1 MILEK
6 PVPQSESVE
15 GSSSAAI
22 TSSYFDRQSSK
33 PVTSLDAAPGSNVIR
48 PDVPS
53 HSHGPNA
60 ISDLMLHF
68 ESVKQR
74 CTYQVSPLTAQYR
87 ILLIEPLI
95 SAANERLTD
104 VNALHAALE
113 NGINSAPEPRDS
125 ER

>member
-1 MILEK
+1 
-6 PVPQSESVE
+6 
-15 GSSSAAI
+15 
-22 TSSYFDRQSSK
+22 
-33 PVTSLDAAPGSNVIR
+33 
-48 PDVPS
+48 
-53 HSHGPNA
+53 
-60 ISDLMLHF
+60 MLHF

-74 CTYQVSPLTAQYR
+74 CTYQVSPLTAHWP
-87 ILLIEPLI
+87 ILLIEPLM